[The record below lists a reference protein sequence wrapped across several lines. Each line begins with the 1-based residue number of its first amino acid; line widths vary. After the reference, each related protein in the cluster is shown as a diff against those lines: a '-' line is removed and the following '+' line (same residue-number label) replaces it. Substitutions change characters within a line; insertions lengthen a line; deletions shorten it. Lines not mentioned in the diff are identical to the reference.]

1 MSKNIQFQERETAS
15 WPSLATLFLGDY
27 CSASVQHR
35 LRFCSYSNTPHKK
48 GVIEP
53 GKELQHQMR
62 VTQKKRVFTR
72 KPQLFLLSVVDRY
85 LSIGAKTEKST
96 RGGGAGKVAQWVKEP
111 VPSLS
116 STPRIHILEREK

>member
-1 MSKNIQFQERETAS
+1 MFSKRTAQVEILQLFQHTPQKRSKRAGERAAAPNE
-15 WPSLATLFLGDY
+15 
-27 CSASVQHR
+27 
-35 LRFCSYSNTPHKK
+35 SNAEER
-48 GVIEP
+48 G
-53 GKELQHQMR
+53 
-62 VTQKKRVFTR
+62 VFTR

-96 RGGGAGKVAQWVKEP
+96 RGGAGKVAQWVKEP